1 MRPDGQAPYTCVRNC
16 ARPSVHT
23 VTKLTEPASQPAAEP
38 APGYQHRTHVQLGR
52 YHAHCAL
59 FTPLTKHAHMRI
71 NAPRAVPACH
81 HRICLICMRRAYVPH
96 GRPPVGP
103 TDVDGLRLR
112 HRATGR
118 APDYRLRWRC
128 ICTRL
133 LHTILCT
140 RGLLVRH
147 LCRDVRV
154 RVRPRWAACEQTS
167 AVLIPVL
174 PVSCRMRPFPKL
186 RKVSSGMS
194 NFASAY
200 SPVGL
205 NKLEFL
211 LDYCKMLA
219 FCNKTNDTGM
229 HPFLAQIL
237 YSGSGC
243 MRPVQY

>member
-23 VTKLTEPASQPAAEP
+23 VTEPASQPAAEP

-118 APDYRLRWRC
+118 APDYRLRC
-128 ICTRL
+128 A
-133 LHTILCT
+133 
-140 RGLLVRH
+140 GAGAG
-147 LCRDVRV
+147 
-154 RVRPRWAACEQTS
+154 AAYTLGYTLSCARAASWCGTC
-167 AVLIPVL
+167 AATCACVLGHDGL
-174 PVSCRMRPFPKL
+174 PVSKH
-186 RKVSSGMS
+186 
-194 NFASAY
+194 
-200 SPVGL
+200 
-205 NKLEFL
+205 L
-211 LDYCKMLA
+211 L
-219 FCNKTNDTGM
+219 F
-229 HPFLAQIL
+229 
-237 YSGSGC
+237 
-243 MRPVQY
+243 